1 MVKDWVT
8 CFGIC
13 PLSPSIVCL
22 KIIIDCVFLNFF
34 LRAMKEFFFHESD
47 ATSAKS
53 LTYLPWLVS
62 RETQQLRPDVRN
74 TTYINYALQVYT
86 ALNSNNFVRFF
97 RLVRGGSF
105 LCACIMHRCV
115 VTFLHSCYIYIITSD
130 FLRIFWKLNRSSCRI
145 FATMVWL
152 GFGQI

>member
-1 MVKDWVT
+1 MVKDWET

-22 KIIIDCVFLNFF
+22 KIIIDYVFLNFF

-74 TTYINYALQVYT
+74 TTYINYALQVYA

-130 FLRIFWKLNRSSCRI
+130 FLRWKLNHSSCRI